1 MQAYRMLRGV
11 TSMLRTVLGALIV
24 VAALASIGAAQF
36 PDPNRNPFSLGV
48 FPSLWWTKM
57 TKVDVKMADQVGNG
71 PVLGEW
77 LEFDDDFGLR
87 TGTKLFPGIKVMLG
101 YNDRLFFR
109 GAYQELRFRG
119 STWLD
124 SDYELAGYTAK
135 QGTFLKSSFKLD
147 YFDAGLQYNLVNHE
161 DIQLGII
168 GEAKIYNLR
177 IRASG
182 EGQEGD
188 TGPVVPFSEKEEEV
202 VYLPVLG
209 LHLNLRPADWLG
221 IKAEAKGMS
230 LSSISSL
237 ELGVENYTVLE
248 AEAGVSIY
256 LDKALAL
263 TFGYR
268 WLRTDFELD
277 TDSPRTVEVETK
289 LRGFMASLDLRF

>member
-1 MQAYRMLRGV
+1 MLR
-11 TSMLRTVLGALIV
+11 SVLAALIV
-24 VAALASIGAAQF
+24 MGALASTGAAQF
-36 PDPNRNPFSLGV
+36 PDPNRNPFSLGI

-57 TKVDVKMADQVGNG
+57 TKVDVKMEDQVGDG

-77 LEFDDDFGLR
+77 IDFHDDFGLR

-101 YNDRLFFR
+101 YNDRLFLR

-124 SDYELAGYTAK
+124 SDYEYSGYTAK
-135 QGTFLKSSFKLD
+135 RGTFLRSSFKLD
-147 YFDAGLQYNLVNHE
+147 NFNAGLQYNLINHE

-168 GEAKIYNLR
+168 GEAKIYNTR

-188 TGPVVPFSEKEEEV
+188 TGPVVSFSEKEEAV
-202 VYLPVLG
+202 VYLPILG

-221 IKAEAKGMS
+221 IQGEVKGMT
-230 LSSISSL
+230 LSSISDL
-237 ELGVENYTVLE
+237 ELGVEDYTVLE
-248 AEAGVSIY
+248 VEAAVSIY
-256 LDKALAL
+256 LDPAMAL

-277 TDSPRTVEVETK
+277 TDSPRRVEVETK